1 MECFISSKMKIL
13 YTFIFTCFLDRFQSV
28 LHQFLD
34 QFFMRIVI
42 FYFHQI
48 YLYSS
53 AHFCQLCLKN
63 CHIFQTFIKFR
74 LLFEFL
80 WVYFLTFILI
90 SIFPIIYLVQR
101 VSTFALLKTQLHR
114 NDKKYVHDHSTLVQS
129 FYYDIL
135 CNLRIFSLNL
145 IRFWYLW
152 FHKHFW
158 ASVFRNK

>member
-1 MECFISSKMKIL
+1 MVTIYLVIHKLHISNFYILSKPHVRIYSILSFVYQSTFYIPNNHMNCQFLKVWDFSTFSLLIYVLCLDLDIQHAFIAFNLISNWLMECFILSKMKIL

-48 YLYSS
+48 YLYSVV
-53 AHFCQLCLKN
+53 HFCQLCLKN

-80 WVYFLTFILI
+80 
-90 SIFPIIYLVQR
+90 
-101 VSTFALLKTQLHR
+101 
-114 NDKKYVHDHSTLVQS
+114 
-129 FYYDIL
+129 
-135 CNLRIFSLNL
+135 
-145 IRFWYLW
+145 
-152 FHKHFW
+152 
-158 ASVFRNK
+158 